1 MKSLAF
7 TILAALLVMF
17 FLLLPQ
23 PEVPPANTQTAT
35 TAAELTENSFILGP
49 VRLFDGERWRDERF
63 VEIRDGRVQQLY
75 LDKPD
80 SALPLIAGN
89 NQWLLPGLIDSHVH
103 AWGDALEQALNFGV
117 TTVLDMFG
125 DQQFLAAHKASRS
138 STAQTNQADIY
149 GAGTLV
155 TAAKGHGTQY
165 GRAIPVIERP
175 EQATE
180 FVAARLAEGSDFIK
194 IVYTSAKALRR
205 FRPSIDLATLQ
216 AVIEAAKAQGVLAVV
231 HIADLPSAE
240 EALAAGADG
249 LVHSFFS
256 EPVSDK
262 LLKLM
267 ASEQRFII
275 PTMIVMEGMLAGSI
289 NEELLLNA
297 PPAALTAAAISSLT
311 ERFNHSPIPS
321 DRYQLLANNTR
332 QLADAGILLL
342 AGSDA
347 PNPNTAHGVSL
358 IVEMVLLQR
367 AGVPVLQVLQSA
379 TSAPA
384 QAFGLKEA
392 GYLRPGYKADMVLL
406 GNDPMADLT
415 TLLAPAAIWKNGWH
429 HQPSL
434 PAKITGL
441 SRGLIAD
448 FSADLA
454 ARSGGFAASS
464 DSMMQGKSSAAIRVQ
479 QGVLEVEGV
488 TRPGFAYPWAGV
500 AWQTGSSI
508 ESGSDFSDIATIQF
522 KIRGTAGEYRLDAF
536 SAGSFMPVSHR
547 FTVSADWQTIEVPL
561 SAFNGLNTEAVSML
575 LWNGPQGEFQFGLDD
590 ITLD

>member
-23 PEVPPANTQTAT
+23 PEVSPANTRTAA

-103 AWGDALEQALNFGV
+103 VWGDALEQALNFGV

-125 DQQFLAAHKASRS
+125 DQQFLAAQKASRS
-138 STAQTNQADIY
+138 STVQTNQADIY

-155 TAAKGHGTQY
+155 TAPRGHGTQY

-216 AVIEAAKAQGVLAVV
+216 AVIEAAKAQDVLAVV
-231 HIADLPSAE
+231 HIADLPSAY
-240 EALAAGADG
+240 EAIAAGADG

-256 EPVSDK
+256 EPVSDE
-262 LLKLM
+262 LLQLM

-275 PTMIVMEGMLAGSI
+275 PTMTVMEGMLAGSI

-311 ERFNHSPIPS
+311 ERFSHSPIPA
-321 DRYQLLANNTR
+321 DRYQLLANNTK
-332 QLADAGILLL
+332 QMADAGILLL

-379 TSAPA
+379 SSAPA
-384 QAFGLKEA
+384 KAFGLSQV

-406 GNDPMADLT
+406 AQDPMADLT
-415 TLLAPAAIWKNGWH
+415 TLLAPQAIWKNGWL
-429 HQPSL
+429 HQPEL
-434 PAKITGL
+434 PAETAKMAG
-441 SRGLIAD
+441 GLIAD
-448 FSADLA
+448 FNTGLSAH
-454 ARSGGFAASS
+454 SGGFAASS
-464 DSMMQGKSSAAIRVQ
+464 DSMMQGNSSAEIVVQ
-479 QGVLEVEGV
+479 QGVLAVEGV
-488 TRPGFAYPWAGV
+488 IRPGFAYPWAGV
-500 AWQTGSSI
+500 AWQTGNNI
-508 ESGSDFSDIATIQF
+508 ESGSDFSNISVIRF
-522 KIRGTAGEYRLDAF
+522 NIRGTPGQYRLDAF
-536 SAGSFMPVSHR
+536 SAGSFMPISHR
-547 FTVSADWQTIEVPL
+547 FTVSADWRTIEVPL
-561 SAFNGLNTEAVSML
+561 SAFNGLNTDAVSML
-575 LWNGPQGEFQFGLDD
+575 LWNGPQGEFSFELDE
-590 ITLD
+590 ITLL